1 MIVKK
6 VKGIVNIVRL
16 CISLICI
23 INFCFL
29 KVTEQYHF
37 LARYVHIPYGE
48 RICMDLFSE
57 AIFKHFANSE
67 KWKKSY
73 FLCGIL
79 WIWQKFVK
87 ITKLCFKQFL
97 TFFFTKQ
104 FFHQVIVLDRLSRFK
119 RTNKSGIIYVPWIDL
134 HKFADVIFGITQ
146 KLLYFTFIF
155 FLNQP
160 LRQWLTGKKEGKTKI
175 QKLEYL
181 KNKKNFLDE
190 IKNIFHKIFFRR
202 AIIWW
207 KIRIW

>member
-1 MIVKK
+1 MLHGYLCISLMEVFGVDLSNWLNIVKFIPIKIISLMIVKK

-119 RTNKSGIIYVPWIDL
+119 RTNKSGIICVM
-134 HKFADVIFGITQ
+134 
-146 KLLYFTFIF
+146 
-155 FLNQP
+155 N
-160 LRQWLTGKKEGKTKI
+160 WL
-175 QKLEYL
+175 
-181 KNKKNFLDE
+181 
-190 IKNIFHKIFFRR
+190 
-202 AIIWW
+202 A
-207 KIRIW
+207 

>member
-1 MIVKK
+1 MKK
-6 VKGIVNIVRL
+6 KLFFVWNFVNLAKICKNHKTL
-16 CISLICI
+16 FQTISHL
-23 INFCFL
+23 
-29 KVTEQYHF
+29 
-37 LARYVHIPYGE
+37 
-48 RICMDLFSE
+48 
-57 AIFKHFANSE
+57 
-67 KWKKSY
+67 
-73 FLCGIL
+73 
-79 WIWQKFVK
+79 
-87 ITKLCFKQFL
+87 
-97 TFFFTKQ
+97 FFTKQ

-119 RTNKSGIIYVPWIDL
+119 RTNKSGIIYVSWIDL